1 VKVARTVRRGAE
13 GKGPQRYLA
22 SRLPDQFTS
31 PQYRDRLAAAG
42 VQISMDGKGR
52 ALDNVIIERFWR
64 NLKYDDVYLKGY
76 TTPRAARHGIAAY
89 MHRYNDIR
97 LHEALGYQTPGS
109 VYRGD
114 MPRPDGEN
122 DTWG

>member
-1 VKVARTVRRGAE
+1 
-13 GKGPQRYLA
+13 
-22 SRLPDQFTS
+22 
-31 PQYRDRLAAAG
+31 LAAAG

-76 TTPRAARHGIAAY
+76 TTPREARHGIAAY
-89 MHRYNDIR
+89 MHRYNEIR
-97 LHEALGYQTPGS
+97 LHEALGYHTPGS

-114 MPRPDGEN
+114 MPRADGKN
-122 DTWG
+122 GAWG

>member
-1 VKVARTVRRGAE
+1 VKVARTVRRGAD

-42 VQISMDGKGR
+42 VQIS
-52 ALDNVIIERFWR
+52 
-64 NLKYDDVYLKGY
+64 
-76 TTPRAARHGIAAY
+76 
-89 MHRYNDIR
+89 
-97 LHEALGYQTPGS
+97 LHQALGYQTPGS

-114 MPRPDGEN
+114 VPRADGEN
-122 DTWG
+122 RECG